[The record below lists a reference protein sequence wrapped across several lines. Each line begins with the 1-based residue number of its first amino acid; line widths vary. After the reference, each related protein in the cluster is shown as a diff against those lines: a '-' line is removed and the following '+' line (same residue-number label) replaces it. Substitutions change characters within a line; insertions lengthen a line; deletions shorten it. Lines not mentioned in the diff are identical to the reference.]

1 MVPGRASLRRMKQGS
16 LRIPVALA
24 WTAMAGAGLGAALS
38 CSNQNQAQPTPYC
51 VGVVDGAL
59 EVLDVDASNGCPDG
73 DTLEKTVVS

>member
-1 MVPGRASLRRMKQGS
+1 MNKGP

-38 CSNQNQAQPTPYC
+38 CSNQSQAQPTPYC

-59 EVLDVDASNGCPDG
+59 EVLDIDASAGCPDG